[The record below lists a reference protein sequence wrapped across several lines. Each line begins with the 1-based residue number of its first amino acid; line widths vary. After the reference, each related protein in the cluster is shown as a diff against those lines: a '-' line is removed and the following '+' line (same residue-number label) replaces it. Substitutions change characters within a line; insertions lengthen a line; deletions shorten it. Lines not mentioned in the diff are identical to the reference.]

1 MKYKMDLRK
10 KEDKRK
16 VLNAMTKHFDRIA
29 VKKNNFI
36 SLIDI
41 WNVED
46 FIQKKFK
53 LSNLQVS
60 LMTDHIFKLKLL
72 TAKGA

>member
-1 MKYKMDLRK
+1 MDLRK

-16 VLNAMTKHFDRIA
+16 VLNAMVNHFDRIA
-29 VKKNNFI
+29 LTKKGSI
-36 SLIDI
+36 KVLSLIDI

-53 LSNLQVS
+53 LSNLQIS
-60 LMTDHIFKLKLL
+60 LMTDNLIKRKLL
-72 TAKGA
+72 TAKGVK